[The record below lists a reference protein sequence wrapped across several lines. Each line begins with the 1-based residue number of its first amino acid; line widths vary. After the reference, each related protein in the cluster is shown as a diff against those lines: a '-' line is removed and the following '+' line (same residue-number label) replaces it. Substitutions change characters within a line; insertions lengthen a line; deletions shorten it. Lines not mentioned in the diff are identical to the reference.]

1 VSVAPAVG
9 SGPPASAAQ
18 SEVVLYERRAHAVWL
33 TINRAARR
41 NAINAE
47 VMRGIID
54 GIDRA
59 EADTEVRLIIL
70 TGAGDKAFCA
80 GGDLAPAANG
90 APFSVDPSRPQN
102 PVVDAFKRIEQ
113 CNLPILARVNGHALA
128 GGFGLV
134 CACDLAVAVEG
145 ALFGTPESKIGLFP
159 MMIMPYM
166 LRVLPARKFMELC
179 MTGEPIDAQ
188 EALRI
193 GVLNEVVS
201 STDLDRRIEAWSE
214 LLASRSPTAIRLGK
228 QGFHA
233 MRDMGLQQALEFAQL
248 MLPMMAATED
258 AREGMSSYQEKRV
271 PQWTGR

>member
-1 VSVAPAVG
+1 MSQVSHTPPSSAVIT
-9 SGPPASAAQ
+9 
-18 SEVVLYERRAHAVWL
+18 ERRGRALWII
-33 TINRAARR
+33 INRPERR

-47 VMRGIID
+47 VMHGIIA
-54 GIDRA
+54 GIDEA
-59 EADTEVRLIIL
+59 ESDPQLRVIVL

-80 GGDLAPAANG
+80 GGDLAPAADG

-102 PVVDAFKRIEQ
+102 PVVDAFKRIER

-134 CACDLAVAVEG
+134 CACDLAVAVDS
-145 ALFGTPESKIGLFP
+145 ALFGTPESRIGLFP
-159 MMIMPYM
+159 MMIMPAM

-179 MTGEPIDAQ
+179 MTGESIDAR

-193 GVLNEVVS
+193 GVLNEVVAAADFDTRIAAW
-201 STDLDRRIEAWSE
+201 TD

-233 MRDMGLQQALEFAQL
+233 MRDMGMQQALEFAQL

-258 AREGMSSYQEKRV
+258 AREGLRAFQEKRAA
-271 PQWTGR
+271 QWTGR